1 MKRCWIWASWR
12 NSGLTDRLTARRL
25 LLATTNQGKARE
37 IKKLLAGLN
46 FKIES
51 LVSYPEF
58 GRFQEKEKTFEEN
71 SRGKARFYSRQYG
84 GLVLAED
91 SGLEVEALDGKPG
104 VFSARFSGRQAT
116 DQKNIKKLLKLMR
129 PLSES
134 QRKARFICVASLACR
149 GQILKVYRG
158 QLSGRIIFEPRGQNG
173 FGYDPVFFYAP
184 LQKTLAELTTEE
196 KNKISHRGRA
206 LRKVRAYLKKFPEA
220 Q

>member
-1 MKRCWIWASWR
+1 
-12 NSGLTDRLTARRL
+12 LTDWLTARRL

-71 SRGKARFYSRQYG
+71 SRGKARFYSRQYD

-104 VFSARFSGRQAT
+104 VFSARFSGPGAT
-116 DQKNIKKLLKLMR
+116 DEKNTQKLLRLMNKI
-129 PLSES
+129 PEKE
-134 QRKARFICVASLACR
+134 RKARFICVVSLAR
-149 GQILKVYRG
+149 QGKILKVYKG
-158 QLSGRIIFEPRGQNG
+158 QLRGKILFEPRGQNG
-173 FGYDPVFFYAP
+173 FGYDPVFFYSP
-184 LQKTLAELTTEE
+184 LKKTLAELTTEE

-220 Q
+220 K

>member
-1 MKRCWIWASWR
+1 MRRCWIWESWR
-12 NSGLTDRLTARRL
+12 SSGLTDRLSARRL

-51 LVSYPEF
+51 LVSHPELGQF
-58 GRFQEKEKTFEEN
+58 REKGKTFEEN
-71 SRGKARFYSRQYG
+71 SRGKARFYSRQYD

-91 SGLEVEALDGKPG
+91 SGLEVEALGGKPG

-116 DQKNIKKLLKLMR
+116 DQKNIKKLLKLMG
-129 PLSES
+129 PLPES
-134 QRKARFICVASLACR
+134 QRRARFICVVSLAR
-149 GQILKVYRG
+149 QGKILKVYKGR
-158 QLSGRIIFEPRGQNG
+158 LDGRIIFEPRGRNG

-184 LQKTLAELTTEE
+184 LQKTLAELTAVE

-206 LRKVRAYLKKFPEA
+206 LRKVRAYLEHWPEA
-220 Q
+220 

>member
-1 MKRCWIWASWR
+1 
-12 NSGLTDRLTARRL
+12 LTDRLTARRL

-71 SRGKARFYSRQYG
+71 SRGKARFYSRQYD

-104 VFSARFSGRQAT
+104 VFLPAFRAG
-116 DQKNIKKLLKLMR
+116 R
-129 PLSES
+129 PLT
-134 QRKARFICVASLACR
+134 K
-149 GQILKVYRG
+149 
-158 QLSGRIIFEPRGQNG
+158 
-173 FGYDPVFFYAP
+173 
-184 LQKTLAELTTEE
+184 KTS
-196 KNKISHRGRA
+196 KN
-206 LRKVRAYLKKFPEA
+206 F
-220 Q
+220 